1 MRNKKNI
8 LREVLG
14 SGYDSR
20 DETLYHCPFCK
31 HHKKKLSVNVIKGF
45 FKCWVCDTKGAISY
59 LIKRFGTIDDRHDWA
74 LLDQEVDFS
83 TMDLI
88 FNQPEEKLPPV
99 NLPPEYICLA
109 KKGLPPAANDAISY
123 LWSRG
128 IGQKDIIY
136 HKIGFCLTGK
146 YKKRII
152 IPSFDDEGN
161 CNYFTARSYSGD
173 WLSYKNPPA
182 SKNIIFNDLLIN
194 WNEPITLV
202 EGPFDSIKMKNSI
215 PILGSTLKETTKL
228 FKKIVE
234 KQTKVYIGLDEDALN
249 KSVKII
255 SLLLEYGLDVYKLDT
270 SDIEDIG
277 SITKTEAEELK
288 TNESQ
293 INLESIFNIY
303 WSMNEL

>member
-31 HHKKKLSVNVIKGF
+31 HHKKKLSVNVTKGF

-59 LIKRFGTIDDRHDWA
+59 LIKRFGSIDDRHDWA

-128 IGQKDIIY
+128 IGQKDILY

-194 WNEPITLV
+194 WDEPITLV
-202 EGPFDSIKMKNSI
+202 EGPFDSIKIKNSI

-249 KSVKII
+249 KSMKII

-277 SITKTEAEELK
+277 SITKTEAEDLK
-288 TNESQ
+288 QEASQ
-293 INLESIFNIY
+293 IDLESIFNIY

>member
-8 LREVLG
+8 LTEVLG
-14 SGYDSR
+14 SGYNSK

-31 HHKKKLSVNVIKGF
+31 HHKKKLSVNVTKGF

-88 FNQPEEKLPPV
+88 FNQPEEKTPPV
-99 NLPPEYICLA
+99 KLPAEYMCLA
-109 KKGLPPAANDAISY
+109 KKSLPPAAKEAISY

-128 IGQKDIIY
+128 IGHKDILY
-136 HKIGFCLTGK
+136 YKIGFCLTGK

-152 IPSFDDEGN
+152 IPSFDEEGN

-182 SKNIIFNDLLIN
+182 SKNIIFNDLLID
-194 WNEPITLV
+194 WNKPITLV
-202 EGPFDSIKMKNSI
+202 EGPFDSIKMSNSI

-228 FKKIVE
+228 FKKIAE
-234 KQTKVYIGLDEDALN
+234 KQTKVFIGLDEDALS
-249 KSVKII
+249 KSMKII
-255 SLLLEYGLDVYKLDT
+255 SLLLEYGLDVYKINT
-270 SDIEDIG
+270 SEIEDIG
-277 SITKTEAEELK
+277 SITKTEAEDLK
-288 TNESQ
+288 LEASP
-293 INLESIFNIY
+293 INLESIFDIY
-303 WSMNEL
+303 WSLNEL

>member
-59 LIKRFGTIDDRHDWA
+59 LIKRFGSIDDRHDWA

-194 WNEPITLV
+194 WKEPITLV
-202 EGPFDSIKMKNSI
+202 EGPFDAIKMKNSI

-249 KSVKII
+249 KSMKII

-277 SITKTEAEELK
+277 SITKTEAEDLK
-288 TNESQ
+288 QEASQ
-293 INLESIFNIY
+293 IDLESIFNIY

>member
-1 MRNKKNI
+1 VRSKNNI
-8 LREVLG
+8 LTEVLG
-14 SGYDSR
+14 SGYQSK
-20 DETLYHCPFCK
+20 DETLFSCPFCK
-31 HHKKKLSVNVIKGF
+31 HHKKKLSVNINKGF
-45 FKCWVCDTKGAISY
+45 FKCWVCDTKGGISY
-59 LIKRFGTIDDRHDWA
+59 LIRRFGSIDDRHDWA
-74 LLDQEVDFS
+74 VLDQEVDFS

-99 NLPPEYICLA
+99 DIPPEYICLA
-109 KKGLPPAANDAISY
+109 KKGLPPAANEAISY

-182 SKNIIFNDLLIN
+182 SKNIIFNDLLVN
-194 WNEPITLV
+194 WDEPITLV
-202 EGPFDSIKMKNSI
+202 EGPFDAIKMKNSI
-215 PILGSTLKETTKL
+215 PILGSTLKETTRL

-249 KSVKII
+249 KSMKII

-277 SITKTEAEELK
+277 SITKTEAEDLK
-288 TNESQ
+288 TNASQ

>member
-1 MRNKKNI
+1 MRSKNNI
-8 LREVLG
+8 LTEVLG
-14 SGYDSR
+14 SGYQSK
-20 DETLYHCPFCK
+20 DETLFSCPFCK
-31 HHKKKLSVNVIKGF
+31 HHKKKLSVNINKGF
-45 FKCWVCDTKGAISY
+45 FKCWVCDTKGGISY
-59 LIKRFGTIDDRHDWA
+59 LIRRFGSIDDRHDWA
-74 LLDQEVDFS
+74 VLDQEVDFS

-99 NLPPEYICLA
+99 DLPPEYICLA
-109 KKGLPPAANDAISY
+109 KKGLPPAANEAISY

-194 WNEPITLV
+194 WDEPITLV
-202 EGPFDSIKMKNSI
+202 EGPFDAIKMKNSI
-215 PILGSTLKETTKL
+215 PILGSTLKETTRL

-249 KSVKII
+249 KSMKII

-270 SDIEDIG
+270 SGIEDIG
-277 SITKTEAEELK
+277 SITKTEAEDLK
-288 TNESQ
+288 TNASQ

>member
-31 HHKKKLSVNVIKGF
+31 HHKKKLSVNVTKGF

-109 KKGLPPAANDAISY
+109 KKGLPPAANEAISY

-128 IGQKDIIY
+128 IGQKDILY

-202 EGPFDSIKMKNSI
+202 EGPFDAIKMKNSI

-249 KSVKII
+249 KSMKII

-277 SITKTEAEELK
+277 SITKTEAEDLK
-288 TNESQ
+288 QEASQ
-293 INLESIFNIY
+293 IDLESIFNIY

>member
-1 MRNKKNI
+1 MRNKKTI
-8 LREVLG
+8 LKEVLG

-31 HHKKKLSVNVIKGF
+31 HHKKKLSVNVTKGF

-99 NLPPEYICLA
+99 DLPSEYMCLA
-109 KKGLPPAANDAISY
+109 KKGLPPAANEAISY

-128 IGQKDIIY
+128 IGQKDILY

-249 KSVKII
+249 KSMKII

-277 SITKTEAEELK
+277 SITKTEAEDLK
-288 TNESQ
+288 QEASQ
-293 INLESIFNIY
+293 IDLESIFNIY

>member
-31 HHKKKLSVNVIKGF
+31 HHKKKLSVNVTKGF

-99 NLPPEYICLA
+99 DLPSEYMCLA
-109 KKGLPPAANDAISY
+109 KKGLPPAANEAISY

-128 IGQKDIIY
+128 IGQKDILY

-249 KSVKII
+249 KSMKII

-270 SDIEDIG
+270 SEIEDIG

-288 TNESQ
+288 QEASQ
-293 INLESIFNIY
+293 IDLESIFNIY

>member
-31 HHKKKLSVNVIKGF
+31 HHKKKLSVNVTKGF

-59 LIKRFGTIDDRHDWA
+59 IIKRFGSIDDRHDWA

-88 FNQPEEKLPPV
+88 FNQPEEKQPPV
-99 NLPPEYICLA
+99 KLPPEYICLA

-194 WNEPITLV
+194 WNEPVTLV
-202 EGPFDSIKMKNSI
+202 EGPFDAIKMKNSI

-249 KSVKII
+249 KSMKII

-270 SDIEDIG
+270 SEIEDIG
-277 SITKTEAEELK
+277 SITKTEAEDLK
-288 TNESQ
+288 QEASQ

>member
-31 HHKKKLSVNVIKGF
+31 HHKKKLSVNVTKGF
-45 FKCWVCDTKGAISY
+45 FKCWVCDTKGGISY

-99 NLPPEYICLA
+99 NLPSEYICLA
-109 KKGLPPAANDAISY
+109 KKGLPPVANDAISY

-128 IGQKDIIY
+128 IGQKDILY

-194 WNEPITLV
+194 WNEPVTLV
-202 EGPFDSIKMKNSI
+202 EGPFDAIKMKNSI

-249 KSVKII
+249 KSMRII

-288 TNESQ
+288 QEASQ
-293 INLESIFNIY
+293 IDLESIFNIY

>member
-31 HHKKKLSVNVIKGF
+31 HHKKKLSVNVTKGF

-99 NLPPEYICLA
+99 DLPSEYMCLA
-109 KKGLPPAANDAISY
+109 KKGLPPAANEAISY

-128 IGQKDIIY
+128 IGQKDILY

-234 KQTKVYIGLDEDALN
+234 KQTEVYIGLDEDALN
-249 KSVKII
+249 KSMKII

-270 SDIEDIG
+270 SEIEDIG

-288 TNESQ
+288 QEASQ
-293 INLESIFNIY
+293 IDLESIFNIY

>member
-31 HHKKKLSVNVIKGF
+31 HHKKKLSVNVTKGF

-99 NLPPEYICLA
+99 KLPPEYICLA

-194 WNEPITLV
+194 WKEPITLV
-202 EGPFDSIKMKNSI
+202 EGPFDAIKIKNSV

-249 KSVKII
+249 KSMKII

-270 SDIEDIG
+270 SEIEDIG
-277 SITKTEAEELK
+277 SITKTEAEDLK
-288 TNESQ
+288 QEASQ

>member
-109 KKGLPPAANDAISY
+109 KKGLPPAANEAISY

-128 IGQKDIIY
+128 IGQKDILY

-194 WNEPITLV
+194 WNEPVTLV
-202 EGPFDSIKMKNSI
+202 EGPFDAIKMKNSI

-249 KSVKII
+249 KSMKII

-277 SITKTEAEELK
+277 SITKTEAEDLK
-288 TNESQ
+288 QEASQ
-293 INLESIFNIY
+293 IDLESIFNIY

>member
-1 MRNKKNI
+1 M
-8 LREVLG
+8 
-14 SGYDSR
+14 
-20 DETLYHCPFCK
+20 T
-31 HHKKKLSVNVIKGF
+31 KGF

-59 LIKRFGTIDDRHDWA
+59 LIKRFGSIDDRHDWA

-109 KKGLPPAANDAISY
+109 KKALPPAANEAISY
-123 LWSRG
+123 LLSRG
-128 IGQKDIIY
+128 IGQKDILY

-182 SKNIIFNDLLIN
+182 SKNIIFNDLLID

-249 KSVKII
+249 KSMKII

-288 TNESQ
+288 QEASQ
-293 INLESIFNIY
+293 IDLESIFNIY

>member
-99 NLPPEYICLA
+99 KLPSEYMCLA
-109 KKGLPPAANDAISY
+109 KKGLPPAANEAMSY

-249 KSVKII
+249 KSMKII

-277 SITKTEAEELK
+277 SITKTEAEDLK
-288 TNESQ
+288 QEASQ
-293 INLESIFNIY
+293 IDLESIFNIY

>member
-8 LREVLG
+8 LREILG

-20 DETLYHCPFCK
+20 DETLYHCPFCR
-31 HHKKKLSVNVIKGF
+31 HHKKKLSVNLIKGF

-173 WLSYKNPPA
+173 WLSYKNPSA

-194 WNEPITLV
+194 WDEPITLV

-234 KQTKVYIGLDEDALN
+234 KQTKVYIGLDEDALS
-249 KSVKII
+249 KSMKII

-277 SITKTEAEELK
+277 SITKTEAEDLK
-288 TNESQ
+288 KEASQ
-293 INLESIFNIY
+293 IDLESIFNIY

>member
-8 LREVLG
+8 LTEVLG
-14 SGYDSR
+14 SGYNSK

-31 HHKKKLSVNVIKGF
+31 HHKKKLSVNVTKGF
-45 FKCWVCDTKGAISY
+45 FKCWVCDTKGGISY

-99 NLPPEYICLA
+99 KLPAEYMCLA
-109 KKGLPPAANDAISY
+109 KKGLPPAAKDAISY

-128 IGQKDIIY
+128 IGHKDILY
-136 HKIGFCLTGK
+136 YKIGFCLTGK

-152 IPSFDDEGN
+152 IPSFDEEGN

-182 SKNIIFNDLLIN
+182 SKNIIFNDLLID
-194 WNEPITLV
+194 WTKPITLV
-202 EGPFDSIKMKNSI
+202 EGPFDSIKMGNSI

-228 FKKIVE
+228 FKKIAE
-234 KQTKVYIGLDEDALN
+234 KQTKVFIGLDEDALS
-249 KSVKII
+249 KSMKLI
-255 SLLLEYGLDVYKLDT
+255 SLLLEYGLDVYKINT
-270 SDIEDIG
+270 SEIEDIG
-277 SITKTEAEELK
+277 SITKTEAEDLK
-288 TNESQ
+288 LEASP
-293 INLESIFNIY
+293 INLESIFDIY
-303 WSMNEL
+303 WSLNEL

>member
-8 LREVLG
+8 LREILG

-31 HHKKKLSVNVIKGF
+31 HHKKKLSVNVTKGF

-173 WLSYKNPPA
+173 WLSYKNPSA

-194 WNEPITLV
+194 WDEPITLV

-234 KQTKVYIGLDEDALN
+234 KQTKVYIGLDEDALS
-249 KSVKII
+249 KSMKII

-277 SITKTEAEELK
+277 SITKTEAEDLK
-288 TNESQ
+288 KEASQ
-293 INLESIFNIY
+293 IDLESIFNIY

>member
-31 HHKKKLSVNVIKGF
+31 HHKKKLSVNVTKGF

-99 NLPPEYICLA
+99 KLPSEYMCLA
-109 KKGLPPAANDAISY
+109 KKDLPPAAKDAISY

-128 IGQKDIIY
+128 IGHKDILY
-136 HKIGFCLTGK
+136 YKIGFCLTGK

-152 IPSFDDEGN
+152 IPSFDEEGN
-161 CNYFTARSYSGD
+161 CNYFAARSYSGD

-182 SKNIIFNDLLIN
+182 SKNIIFNDLLID
-194 WNEPITLV
+194 WTKPITLV
-202 EGPFDSIKMKNSI
+202 EGPFDSIKMGNSI

-228 FKKIVE
+228 FKKIAE
-234 KQTKVYIGLDEDALN
+234 KQTKVFIGLDEDALS
-249 KSVKII
+249 KSMKII
-255 SLLLEYGLDVYKLDT
+255 SLLLEYGLDVYKIDT
-270 SDIEDIG
+270 SEIEDIG
-277 SITKTEAEELK
+277 SITKTEAEDLK
-288 TNESQ
+288 LEASP

-303 WSMNEL
+303 WSLNEL

>member
-14 SGYDSR
+14 SGCDSR

-59 LIKRFGTIDDRHDWA
+59 LIKRFGSIDDRHDWA

-99 NLPPEYICLA
+99 ELPSEYICLA
-109 KKGLPPAANDAISY
+109 KKDLPPAANEAISY

-128 IGQKDIIY
+128 IGQKDILY

-161 CNYFTARSYSGD
+161 CNYFTARSYTGD
-173 WLSYKNPPA
+173 WLSYKNPPT
-182 SKNIIFNDLLIN
+182 SKNIIFNDLLID
-194 WNEPITLV
+194 WNKPVTLV
-202 EGPFDSIKMKNSI
+202 EGPFDAIKMKNSI

-234 KQTKVYIGLDEDALN
+234 KQTKVYIGLDDDALN

-255 SLLLEYGLDVYKLDT
+255 SLFLEYGLDVYKLDT
-270 SDIEDIG
+270 SEIEDIG
-277 SITKTEAEELK
+277 SITKTEAEDLK
-288 TNESQ
+288 QEASQ
-293 INLESIFNIY
+293 IDLESIFNIY

>member
-1 MRNKKNI
+1 MRSKNNI
-8 LREVLG
+8 LTEVLG
-14 SGYDSR
+14 PGYQSK
-20 DETLYHCPFCK
+20 DETLFHCPFCK
-31 HHKKKLSVNVIKGF
+31 HHKKKLSVNTIKGF
-45 FKCWVCDTKGAISY
+45 FKCWVCDTKGSISY
-59 LIKRFGTIDDRHDWA
+59 LIKRFGSIDDRHDWA
-74 LLDQEVDFS
+74 VLDQEVDFS

-99 NLPPEYICLA
+99 KLPPEYICLA

-194 WNEPITLV
+194 WNKPITLV
-202 EGPFDSIKMKNSI
+202 EGPFDAIKMKNSI

-249 KSVKII
+249 KSMKII

-270 SDIEDIG
+270 SGIEDIG
-277 SITKTEAEELK
+277 SITKTEAEDLK
-288 TNESQ
+288 TNASQ

>member
-59 LIKRFGTIDDRHDWA
+59 LIKRFGTIDARHDWA

-182 SKNIIFNDLLIN
+182 SKNIIFNDLLVN
-194 WNEPITLV
+194 WDEPITLV
-202 EGPFDSIKMKNSI
+202 EA
-215 PILGSTLKETTKL
+215 LLTL
-228 FKKIVE
+228 
-234 KQTKVYIGLDEDALN
+234 
-249 KSVKII
+249 
-255 SLLLEYGLDVYKLDT
+255 
-270 SDIEDIG
+270 
-277 SITKTEAEELK
+277 
-288 TNESQ
+288 
-293 INLESIFNIY
+293 
-303 WSMNEL
+303 

>member
-1 MRNKKNI
+1 MTNKKNI

-14 SGYDSR
+14 SRYDSR

-31 HHKKKLSVNVIKGF
+31 HHKKKLSVNVTKGF

-88 FNQPEEKLPPV
+88 FNQPEEKFPPV
-99 NLPPEYICLA
+99 DLPSEYMCLA
-109 KKGLPPAANDAISY
+109 KKGLPPAANEAISY

-128 IGQKDIIY
+128 IGQKDILY

-249 KSVKII
+249 KSMKII

-288 TNESQ
+288 QEASQ
-293 INLESIFNIY
+293 IDLESIFNIY

>member
-20 DETLYHCPFCK
+20 DLTLYHCPFCK
-31 HHKKKLSVNVIKGF
+31 HHKKKLSVNVTKGF

-59 LIKRFGTIDDRHDWA
+59 LIKRFGSIDDRHDWA

-88 FNQPEEKLPPV
+88 FNQPEEKFPPV
-99 NLPPEYICLA
+99 DLPSEYMCLA
-109 KKGLPPAANDAISY
+109 KKGLPPAANEAISY

-128 IGQKDIIY
+128 IGQKDILY

-249 KSVKII
+249 KSMKII

-288 TNESQ
+288 QEASQ
-293 INLESIFNIY
+293 IDLESIFNIY

>member
-31 HHKKKLSVNVIKGF
+31 HHKKKLSVNVTKGF

-128 IGQKDIIY
+128 IGQKDILY

-194 WNEPITLV
+194 WDEPITLV
-202 EGPFDSIKMKNSI
+202 EGPFDSIKIKNSI

-249 KSVKII
+249 KSMKII

-277 SITKTEAEELK
+277 SITKTEAEDLK
-288 TNESQ
+288 QEASQ
-293 INLESIFNIY
+293 IDLESIFNIY

>member
-8 LREVLG
+8 LREILG

-20 DETLYHCPFCK
+20 DETLYHCPFCR
-31 HHKKKLSVNVIKGF
+31 HHKKKLSVNLIKGF

-173 WLSYKNPPA
+173 WLSYKNPSA

-194 WNEPITLV
+194 WDEPITLV

-249 KSVKII
+249 KSMRII

-288 TNESQ
+288 QEASQ
-293 INLESIFNIY
+293 IDLESIFNIY

>member
-31 HHKKKLSVNVIKGF
+31 HHKKKLSVNVTKGF

-99 NLPPEYICLA
+99 NLPSEYMCLA
-109 KKGLPPAANDAISY
+109 KKGLPSAANEAISY

-128 IGQKDIIY
+128 IGQKDILY

-182 SKNIIFNDLLIN
+182 SKNIIFNDLLID
-194 WNEPITLV
+194 WNKPITLV

-215 PILGSTLKETTKL
+215 LIL
-228 FKKIVE
+228 
-234 KQTKVYIGLDEDALN
+234 
-249 KSVKII
+249 
-255 SLLLEYGLDVYKLDT
+255 
-270 SDIEDIG
+270 
-277 SITKTEAEELK
+277 
-288 TNESQ
+288 
-293 INLESIFNIY
+293 
-303 WSMNEL
+303 

>member
-1 MRNKKNI
+1 MRNKKTI
-8 LREVLG
+8 LKEVLG
-14 SGYDSR
+14 SGYYSR

-59 LIKRFGTIDDRHDWA
+59 LIKRFGSIDDRHDWA

-99 NLPPEYICLA
+99 KLPSEYMCLA
-109 KKGLPPAANDAISY
+109 KKGLPPAANEAISY

-202 EGPFDSIKMKNSI
+202 EGPFDAIKMKNSI

-249 KSVKII
+249 KSMKIV

-270 SDIEDIG
+270 SEIEDIG

-288 TNESQ
+288 QEASQ
-293 INLESIFNIY
+293 IDLESIFNIY

>member
-1 MRNKKNI
+1 MRNKKTI
-8 LREVLG
+8 LKEVLG

-59 LIKRFGTIDDRHDWA
+59 LIKRFGSIDDRHDWA

-99 NLPPEYICLA
+99 KLPSEYMCLA
-109 KKGLPPAANDAISY
+109 KKGLPPAANEAISY

-202 EGPFDSIKMKNSI
+202 EGPFDAIKMKNSI

-249 KSVKII
+249 KSMKIV

-270 SDIEDIG
+270 SEIEDIG

-288 TNESQ
+288 QEASQ
-293 INLESIFNIY
+293 IDLESIFNIY

>member
-20 DETLYHCPFCK
+20 DETLYHCPFCR
-31 HHKKKLSVNVIKGF
+31 HHKKKLSVNLIKGF

-173 WLSYKNPPA
+173 WLSYKNPSA

-194 WNEPITLV
+194 WDEPITLV

-234 KQTKVYIGLDEDALN
+234 KQTKVYIGLDEDALS
-249 KSVKII
+249 KSMKII

-277 SITKTEAEELK
+277 SITKTEAEDLK
-288 TNESQ
+288 KEASQ
-293 INLESIFNIY
+293 IDLESIFNIY

>member
-8 LREVLG
+8 LREILG

-20 DETLYHCPFCK
+20 DETLYHCPFCR
-31 HHKKKLSVNVIKGF
+31 HHKKKLSVNLIKGF

-173 WLSYKNPPA
+173 WLSYKNPSA

-249 KSVKII
+249 KSMKII

-277 SITKTEAEELK
+277 SITKTEAEDLK
-288 TNESQ
+288 QEASQ
-293 INLESIFNIY
+293 IDLESIFNIY

>member
-8 LREVLG
+8 LTEVLG
-14 SGYDSR
+14 SGYNSK

-59 LIKRFGTIDDRHDWA
+59 LIKRFGSIDDRHDWA

-99 NLPPEYICLA
+99 ELPSEYICLA
-109 KKGLPPAANDAISY
+109 KKDLPPAANEAISY

-128 IGQKDIIY
+128 IGQKDILY

-161 CNYFTARSYSGD
+161 CNYFTARSYTGD
-173 WLSYKNPPA
+173 WLSYKNPPT
-182 SKNIIFNDLLIN
+182 SKNIIFNDLLID
-194 WNEPITLV
+194 WNKPVTLV
-202 EGPFDSIKMKNSI
+202 EGPFDAIKMKNSI

-234 KQTKVYIGLDEDALN
+234 KQTKVYIGLDDDALN

-255 SLLLEYGLDVYKLDT
+255 SLFLEYGLDVYKLDT
-270 SDIEDIG
+270 SEIEDIG
-277 SITKTEAEELK
+277 SITKTEAEDLK
-288 TNESQ
+288 QEASQ
-293 INLESIFNIY
+293 IDLESIFNIY

>member
-1 MRNKKNI
+1 MRSKNNI
-8 LREVLG
+8 LTEVLG
-14 SGYDSR
+14 SGYQSK
-20 DETLYHCPFCK
+20 DETLFSCPFCK
-31 HHKKKLSVNVIKGF
+31 HHKKKLSVNINKGF
-45 FKCWVCDTKGAISY
+45 FKCWVCDTKGGISY
-59 LIKRFGTIDDRHDWA
+59 LIRRFGSIDDRHDWA
-74 LLDQEVDFS
+74 VLDQEVDFS

-99 NLPPEYICLA
+99 DLPPEYICLA
-109 KKGLPPAANDAISY
+109 KKGLPPAANEAISY

-182 SKNIIFNDLLIN
+182 SKNIIFNDLLVN
-194 WNEPITLV
+194 WDEPITLV
-202 EGPFDSIKMKNSI
+202 EGPFDAIKMKNSI
-215 PILGSTLKETTKL
+215 PILGSTLKETTRL

-249 KSVKII
+249 KSMKII

-277 SITKTEAEELK
+277 SITKTEAEDLK
-288 TNESQ
+288 TNASQ